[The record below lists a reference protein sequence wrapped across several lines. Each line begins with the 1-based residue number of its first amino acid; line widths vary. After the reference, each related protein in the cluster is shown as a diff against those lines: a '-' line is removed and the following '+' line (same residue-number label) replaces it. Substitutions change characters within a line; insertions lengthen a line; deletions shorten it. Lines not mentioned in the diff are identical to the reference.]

1 MASGV
6 AIAPRRSAAL
16 FALLAIA
23 MVIASYVFV
32 IILAAG
38 CVYLP
43 YWIIENAEHLP
54 GQIFLLLLGG
64 IVIAGAMLW
73 SLVPRR
79 DKFEPPGPLLERDSH
94 PRLFAEL
101 DRIAASLNEA
111 IPGEVYLIGQVNA
124 FVADRGGILGF
135 GSRRIMAIGLPL
147 LATLTVSEFRGVL
160 AHEFAHYYS
169 GDTKLG
175 PFVYK
180 TQSAMI
186 RTFQNIGSIQELS
199 RIGII
204 SLLYSVVTVVLKN
217 YFILFLRVTNFVS
230 RKKEYRADELAC
242 TVAGADPF
250 IQGLRKI
257 HGAGMAWAPFWN
269 TEVLPMLNQSCLP
282 SISDGFA
289 QFLRAPEIA
298 LQIAEALGK
307 EIEEGKV
314 DPYDTHPPLRDRIA
328 AIEQLTVAPTEQACE
343 VALSLLDTTE
353 AAELQFLA
361 FVNPRLEKESLR
373 RVSWDEVGPGV
384 TIPLWTAMVAEYSSL
399 LQGIKAESVPD
410 LIQRLPEIGSRI
422 SDPKGVLLAP
432 QQRAQRAS
440 HLVASALALALLDK
454 GWRLETKPGEF
465 YFYRGTEKANVFT
478 LIEELCTGKV
488 SRDTWVAKC
497 AQMGITG
504 SLLVPTETPIP
515 AGLG

>member
-54 GQIFLLLLGG
+54 GQILLLLLGG

-79 DKFEPPGPLLERDSH
+79 DKFEPPGPLLKRASH

-101 DRIAASLNEA
+101 DRIAASLNE
-111 IPGEVYLIGQVNA
+111 PLPSEVYLIGQVNA

-147 LATLTVSEFRGVL
+147 LAILTISEFRGVL
-160 AHEFAHYYS
+160 AHEFGHYYS

-186 RTFQNIGSIQELS
+186 RTFQNIGSLQELS

-298 LQIAEALGK
+298 VQIAEAIGK

-314 DPYDTHPPLRDRIA
+314 DAYDTHPPLRDRIA
-328 AIEQLTVAPTEQACE
+328 AIERLTVAPTEQTCE

-361 FVNPRLEKESLR
+361 FMNPRLEEESLR
-373 RVSWDEVGPGV
+373 RVSWDEVGPAV
-384 TIPLWTAMVAEYSSL
+384 TIPLWKSMVAEYSSL

-432 QQRAQRAS
+432 QQRAQRAR

-454 GWRLETKPGEF
+454 GWRLETKPGQF

-488 SRDTWVAKC
+488 GRDTWVANC